1 MPEMDKKIAA
11 NKWATSLEPGDNVPL
26 EHELFTRY
34 VVVQATNANGNSIPI
49 DYQIIS
55 DVRLQIFFEKNVEGP
70 ATVVVV
76 G

>member
-1 MPEMDKKIAA
+1 MPEMDKKIVA

-34 VVVQATNANGNSIPI
+34 VVVQATDANGHSIPI

-55 DVRLQIFFEKNVEGP
+55 DVRLQIFFKKNVEGP